1 MNRVYISI
9 GSNIDR
15 EHNIRSA
22 VLALRERFDNLELS
36 PVYETQAV
44 GFDGDPFFNL
54 AAGFD
59 SAYDIEDTV
68 ALLKAIES
76 QHGRGAG
83 QQGFRPRT
91 LDLDLLLYGD
101 LVTQWPGGEV
111 PSDEILR
118 YAFVLRPLVD
128 IAGEQVHPQLGK
140 TFRHLWQEGEFADR
154 GLIPVP
160 LGLD

>member
-1 MNRVYISI
+1 MPRVYISI
-9 GSNIDR
+9 GSNIER

-22 VLALRERFDNLELS
+22 VMALRECFDNLELS
-36 PVYETQAV
+36 QVYESPAV

-54 AAGFD
+54 VAGFD
-59 SAYDIEDTV
+59 SAHGIEDTV

-76 QHGRGAG
+76 QHGRSAG

-101 LVTQWPGGEV
+101 WVAQWSGGEV

-128 IAGEQVHPQLGK
+128 IAGEQVHPRLGK
-140 TFRHLWQEGEFADR
+140 TLRCLWQEGEFTER

-160 LGLD
+160 LRLD